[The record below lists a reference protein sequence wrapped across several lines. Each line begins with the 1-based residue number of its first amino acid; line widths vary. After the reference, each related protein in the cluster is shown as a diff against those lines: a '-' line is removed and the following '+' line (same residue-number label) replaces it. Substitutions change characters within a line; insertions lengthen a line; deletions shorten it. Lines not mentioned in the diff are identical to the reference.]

1 MTRKSATRITSLT
14 NSLDEAL
21 CVVLRKSE
29 RLQRILR
36 FQVQFY
42 ILQNHAKLREFYLIF
57 LLSRTERSDFHKV
70 PSSQKCCKR
79 ERPLPAVREIDKES
93 TQHRFNLSI
102 FERSIC
108 IYIVADL
115 RVLLYIPIAIL
126 VFMNVID
133 GPCSTF
139 SHFPV
144 HHVYPKQVQVASADH
159 ISTANSAQHPLRNPS
174 HRKCVTLSKEI
185 RETWLWYYLV
195 TVTGWPD
202 SLRDCQPRVR
212 FAKSIPFNWLV
223 FRRFD
228 PWFYR

>member
-1 MTRKSATRITSLT
+1 MASKKEFWELRCESALSMTRKSATRITSLT

-29 RLQRILR
+29 RLRRILR

-108 IYIVADL
+108 IYNCWLACSIVYLHCDIHECNRIQGMIWEIMICFWRQCAFKFYLPQL
-115 RVLLYIPIAIL
+115 RAI
-126 VFMNVID
+126 M
-133 GPCSTF
+133 
-139 SHFPV
+139 
-144 HHVYPKQVQVASADH
+144 
-159 ISTANSAQHPLRNPS
+159 LRCG
-174 HRKCVTLSKEI
+174 RTLWI
-185 RETWLWYYLV
+185 M
-195 TVTGWPD
+195 
-202 SLRDCQPRVR
+202 
-212 FAKSIPFNWLV
+212 KS
-223 FRRFD
+223 R
-228 PWFYR
+228 